1 MLNPFFLQGSKGE
14 QGLVQDL
21 VNEQLRMYGIECHY
35 IPRKLMTSRTIM
47 KEVVE
52 SRFDQAFPLEAYLMN
67 IDGYAGQGDILTKFG
82 VRVTD
87 EATFV
92 ISKGEYKCG
101 YISPFEACSHSKCS
115 SLNAFTFN
123 KSKLSFFG

>member
-21 VNEQLRMYGIECHY
+21 VNEQLRKECHY

-52 SRFDQAFPLEAYLMN
+52 SRFDQTFPCS
-67 IDGYAGQGDILTKFG
+67 IL
-82 VRVTD
+82 D
-87 EATFV
+87 E
-92 ISKGEYKCG
+92 Y
-101 YISPFEACSHSKCS
+101 
-115 SLNAFTFN
+115 
-123 KSKLSFFG
+123 

>member
-67 IDGYAGQGDILTKFG
+67 MMDTLDQEMFSQSL
-82 VRVTD
+82 V
-87 EATFV
+87 
-92 ISKGEYKCG
+92 
-101 YISPFEACSHSKCS
+101 FELLMKQH
-115 SLNAFTFN
+115 L
-123 KSKLSFFG
+123 

>member
-52 SRFDQAFPLEAYLMN
+52 SFRKKFSIKDRK
-67 IDGYAGQGDILTKFG
+67 ITKF
-82 VRVTD
+82 
-87 EATFV
+87 
-92 ISKGEYKCG
+92 
-101 YISPFEACSHSKCS
+101 
-115 SLNAFTFN
+115 
-123 KSKLSFFG
+123 

>member
-52 SRFDQAFPLEAYLMN
+52 SRLIRHFLLKH
-67 IDGYAGQGDILTKFG
+67 I
-82 VRVTD
+82 
-87 EATFV
+87 
-92 ISKGEYKCG
+92 
-101 YISPFEACSHSKCS
+101 
-115 SLNAFTFN
+115 
-123 KSKLSFFG
+123 

>member
-47 KEVVE
+47 KEVDE
-52 SRFDQAFPLEAYLMN
+52 S
-67 IDGYAGQGDILTKFG
+67 
-82 VRVTD
+82 
-87 EATFV
+87 
-92 ISKGEYKCG
+92 
-101 YISPFEACSHSKCS
+101 
-115 SLNAFTFN
+115 
-123 KSKLSFFG
+123 

>member
-47 KEVVE
+47 KEVTAV
-52 SRFDQAFPLEAYLMN
+52 SYTH
-67 IDGYAGQGDILTKFG
+67 LTLPTTL
-82 VRVTD
+82 VV
-87 EATFV
+87 
-92 ISKGEYKCG
+92 
-101 YISPFEACSHSKCS
+101 
-115 SLNAFTFN
+115 
-123 KSKLSFFG
+123 

>member
-52 SRFDQAFPLEAYLMN
+52 SRFCLLY
-67 IDGYAGQGDILTKFG
+67 T
-82 VRVTD
+82 
-87 EATFV
+87 
-92 ISKGEYKCG
+92 
-101 YISPFEACSHSKCS
+101 SPSPRDLLKSRMPS
-115 SLNAFTFN
+115 SA
-123 KSKLSFFG
+123 